1 MNPLLSN
8 LSSLSEIPP
17 LLLAIVL
24 AWSLFWKGLALWKAS
39 KKDSK
44 GWFVA
49 LLIINTIGIFEILY
63 IFLFSE
69 IKLDD
74 KYKKKPKAKAIK
86 SRVKKAKTIS
96 NKGFL
101 E

>member
-1 MNPLLSN
+1 MSPFLSDFA
-8 LSSLSEIPP
+8 SITEIPP
-17 LLLAIVL
+17 VLLAIVV
-24 AWSLFWKGLALWKAS
+24 AWSLFWKGLALWKSARRGS
-39 KKDSK
+39 Q

-49 LLIINTIGIFEILY
+49 LLIINTLGIFEILY

-74 KYKKKPKAKAIK
+74 KKEIKKKVSK
-86 SRVKKAKTIS
+86 VKTRLPR
-96 NKGFL
+96 KGFL